1 MGSNIELAEKNL
13 SQQPRE
19 LVVLVLRDI
28 VFRHLE
34 FRSLEDFLVEK
45 CRFNKIEEKEHKI
58 FELKQLI
65 PIECGEIIFEEKV
78 EAPVVL
84 EETEKK
90 LSSLK
95 IYEGTYQ
102 ESKIGI
108 FILGDTTRRE
118 DVVAGADEEEQY
130 TVYTVEY
137 QMIKL
142 ISESGYAIQQF
153 IERLTVDLGMEI
165 KSKEWVFHRC
175 KEG

>member
-1 MGSNIELAEKNL
+1 M
-13 SQQPRE
+13 
-19 LVVLVLRDI
+19 
-28 VFRHLE
+28 
-34 FRSLEDFLVEK
+34 VE
-45 CRFNKIEEKEHKI
+45 RYGFNKIEEKEHKI
-58 FELKQLI
+58 SELKQLL
-65 PIECGEIIFEEKV
+65 PTECGEIIFEEESK
-78 EAPVVL
+78 APVVL

-90 LSSLK
+90 LYSLK
-95 IYEGTYQ
+95 IYEGSYL

-108 FILGDTTRRE
+108 YILGEITQRE
-118 DVVAGADEEEQY
+118 DVVTGADYEEQY

>member
-1 MGSNIELAEKNL
+1 
-13 SQQPRE
+13 
-19 LVVLVLRDI
+19 VLRDI
-28 VFRHLE
+28 VFRHFE

-45 CRFNKIEEKEHKI
+45 CGFNKIEEKEHKI
-58 FELKQLI
+58 SELKQLI
-65 PIECGEIIFEEKV
+65 PVECREIIFEEEA

-95 IYEGTYQ
+95 IYEGTYL

-108 FILGDTTRRE
+108 YILGDTTQRE
-118 DVVAGADEEEQY
+118 DVVTGAGEEEQY

-165 KSKEWVFHRC
+165 RSKEWVFHRC